1 MATMPVTPDA
11 FDGTCSSGDFYMAVF
26 DENMNALEYATF
38 FGGNQ
43 SSEHVDGGTSRFDR
57 KGVIYQSACAGC
69 GGFDDFPAY
78 PSNVWSA
85 QNNNNCNNGVY
96 KFDFQLPLTI
106 ADFEH
111 TPIGCTNSPI
121 QFSSSSAYA
130 DAYSW
135 DFGDGQT
142 SSVTNPVHQYTSVG
156 TYTVRLAV
164 SSATTCNAID
174 TVYKTIQIQEPA
186 VATLNNLHA
195 CSGDEMTIGLNVSD
209 PGYQYSWSPTQYLN
223 NPNIANPV
231 FEAGSTTAYTLS
243 VDKGGCVD
251 TYYQTVDVTQLSLL
265 IPDDTTLCD
274 DEQLVLQAIVL
285 PQNANIIWSDESTF
299 GNILNDDV
307 NDADIEVEPIVPTTY
322 YVQITTNGCVL
333 TDEVFVNLVSFQ
345 TVIQGDFTACVGDTV
360 SLFVQDPNPDFVYKW
375 LPDELVLSGQGTSHV
390 EVVVEEPTMFTIIS
404 HTPDGCTA
412 NDSVFISVSLLNQ
425 DDVIATAEPSYIV
438 NGQSSQLTA
447 LPQGY
452 SYQWSPSATL
462 NSSVVSNPVASPT
475 STTTYN
481 VIIRDGECVATK
493 SVTVYVTDFVCGR
506 PTVYVP
512 NSFTPNAD
520 NKNDLFYVRA
530 NQLSSLYFVIYD
542 RWGEKVFETRNLQTG
557 WDGTFKGRALDP
569 DVYVYYLD
577 ITCVGG
583 EEYQEQGNITLIR

>member
-1 MATMPVTPDA
+1 
-11 FDGTCSSGDFYMAVF
+11 
-26 DENMNALEYATF
+26 
-38 FGGNQ
+38 
-43 SSEHVDGGTSRFDR
+43 
-57 KGVIYQSACAGC
+57 
-69 GGFDDFPAY
+69 
-78 PSNVWSA
+78 
-85 QNNNNCNNGVY
+85 
-96 KFDFQLPLTI
+96 
-106 ADFEH
+106 
-111 TPIGCTNSPI
+111 
-121 QFSSSSAYA
+121 
-130 DAYSW
+130 
-135 DFGDGQT
+135 
-142 SSVTNPVHQYTSVG
+142 
-156 TYTVRLAV
+156 
-164 SSATTCNAID
+164 
-174 TVYKTIQIQEPA
+174 
-186 VATLNNLHA
+186 LHA